1 MGAQNR
7 GVLAFNGFWLHKH
20 CPNIVEI
27 IKGEEIHGPDGTVT
41 KITAEGTDTLS
52 FSLRGTK
59 YTGKRVGDELLWDD
73 GDVWQA
79 MEAFDGIWS
88 HKTAPHIVEEIRG
101 DEIRGPDGTV
111 THIFAHGQGRVSFQ
125 LGGCEYAGQRM
136 GDELAWSDGD
146 VWVLQR
152 PPAAMFEGEWQHKMD
167 PRLKEVIIGGT
178 IHGPDGTRTNVF
190 AQGAHQLS
198 FAFGGRLYTG
208 WLDGDQQ
215 LVWDDGD
222 VWVRAAP
229 QQASDELPQLASGDL
244 LPEQPA
250 SADLLGH
257 EREEDDQAA
266 FLLPTTASDEMELA
280 KVFQQVEAGS
290 SKEESP
296 AAAGSEPE
304 GRASELAGVF
314 QLPEELSPPPAE
326 NSEQADT
333 ANELTS
339 LFQRAE
345 DAPAADGACDGG
357 DGSSHSPSSAGV
369 SAATPATATPEA
381 SGAAPPPPP
390 PSPPPS
396 ATEATA
402 EQPTEAEGMEQIF
415 KKQVDGL

>member
-1 MGAQNR
+1 MGAQNLD
-7 GVLAFNGFWLHKH
+7 VLAFNGFWLHKH

-59 YTGKRVGDELLWDD
+59 YTGKRVGDELVWDD

-88 HKTAPHIVEEIRG
+88 HKTNPNFVEEIRG

-111 THIFAHGQGRVSFQ
+111 THIFLHGQGRISFQ
-125 LGGCEYAGQRM
+125 LGGREYVGQRI

-152 PPAAMFEGEWQHKMD
+152 PPAAIFEGEWQHKMD
-167 PRLKEVIIGGT
+167 LRLKEVIIGGT
-178 IHGPDGTRTNVF
+178 IHGPDGTATNVF
-190 AQGAHQLS
+190 AQGTHQLS
-198 FAFGGRLYTG
+198 FALGGRLYTG
-208 WLDGDQQ
+208 RLDGDHQ

-229 QQASDELPQLASGDL
+229 QQASAELPQLASGDL
-244 LPEQPA
+244 FPEQPA

-257 EREEDDQAA
+257 EREDDSQAA
-266 FLLPTTASDEMELA
+266 SLLPTSASDEIELA
-280 KVFQQVEAGS
+280 KVFQQVEADS

-314 QLPEELSPPPAE
+314 QLPEELSPPAAE

-333 ANELTS
+333 VNELS
-339 LFQRAE
+339 SIFQRAE
-345 DAPAADGACDGG
+345 DAPGADGARD
-357 DGSSHSPSSAGV
+357 
-369 SAATPATATPEA
+369 SAAMTPEA
-381 SGAAPPPPP
+381 SGVASPP

-402 EQPTEAEGMEQIF
+402 EQPLEAEDMDQIF